1 LKPGCGLKIG
11 GLENPS
17 GKKVTQF
24 PERGMSGT
32 HDHMVNQFN
41 LEQLPGA
48 DEIAGDFYIR
58 LGRG

>member
-1 LKPGCGLKIG
+1 
-11 GLENPS
+11 LENPS